1 MSINTMC
8 PMDEQD
14 RMKASQQVP
23 NWPPERVVTPMT
35 RAMASTHST
44 SSQEG
49 AHAPTPEDVHL
60 EMGSLKGLLGFQL
73 RQASFL
79 FSHLYQE
86 HLNSL
91 GLSPL
96 EFSILEVVQMNT
108 GVTAQQICNELHL
121 RAPNAVKL
129 IQALNEQ
136 DLIKR
141 QPHPYDRRAFGIE
154 LTSKGRQ
161 LTTQA
166 LEHLSQLE
174 KIGLK
179 GLSERQKTALL
190 RQLDRINS
198 KSMGALPKNKAA
210 ARSNDAL

>member
-1 MSINTMC
+1 MR

-14 RMKASQQVP
+14 LMKASQQAP
-23 NWPPERVVTPMT
+23 DWPPLRVVPPMT

-44 SSQEG
+44 TSQQG

-129 IQALNEQ
+129 IQALNQQ

-141 QPHPYDRRAFGIE
+141 RPHPYDRRAFGIE
-154 LTSKGRQ
+154 LTSKGHQ
-161 LTTQA
+161 LTAQA

-179 GLSERQKTALL
+179 GLSERQKKALL
-190 RQLDRINS
+190 RQLDRINN
-198 KSMGALPKNKAA
+198 KSMGALPKSKAA
-210 ARSNDAL
+210 AKSEDAI